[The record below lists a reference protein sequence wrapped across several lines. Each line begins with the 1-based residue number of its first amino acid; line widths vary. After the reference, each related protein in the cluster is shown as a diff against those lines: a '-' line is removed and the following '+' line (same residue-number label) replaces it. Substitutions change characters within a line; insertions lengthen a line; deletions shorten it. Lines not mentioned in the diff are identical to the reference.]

1 MIEYLHYIK
10 YYHTFGIQFR
20 RRIPIVKSMDAK
32 SMGAATLER
41 KNDIKI
47 GGKFDCDSNGDIY
60 RHKNFRQIFLP
71 LQVKISY
78 YFVTQ
83 KIKCFV
89 QLRVVDYCLM
99 FFLVKLFRY
108 I

>member
-1 MIEYLHYIK
+1 
-10 YYHTFGIQFR
+10 
-20 RRIPIVKSMDAK
+20 MDAK

-71 LQVKISY
+71 LQVN
-78 YFVTQ
+78 
-83 KIKCFV
+83 
-89 QLRVVDYCLM
+89 YCN
-99 FFLVKLFRY
+99 VYKRY
-108 I
+108 

>member
-1 MIEYLHYIK
+1 
-10 YYHTFGIQFR
+10 
-20 RRIPIVKSMDAK
+20 MDAK

-71 LQVKISY
+71 LQVNHQNVYRRILFHVFI
-78 YFVTQ
+78 FVT
-83 KIKCFV
+83 
-89 QLRVVDYCLM
+89 
-99 FFLVKLFRY
+99 
-108 I
+108 